1 MPDNYLQAAV
11 EIARQ
16 AGQILREEF
25 ARPVNI
31 SYKGDEV
38 DLVTQAA
45 RQGKVVAA
53 ICHGPSAIIEAGA
66 ARGRKIASWPSLKTD
81 LRNAGAE
88 WIDKEA
94 VTDGNLV
101 TARKPEDIPAFN
113 RAVIE
118 LFSAGVQQKRPAA

>member
-38 DLVTQAA
+38 DLVTQADKRSEPQKGSGPYGQHLLDRLPKGRGDRRSWRGDGRYRTA
-45 RQGKVVAA
+45 GHTRPLGVCRPVSRRRCRVRSRQ
-53 ICHGPSAIIEAGA
+53 
-66 ARGRKIASWPSLKTD
+66 R
-81 LRNAGAE
+81 
-88 WIDKEA
+88 
-94 VTDGNLV
+94 
-101 TARKPEDIPAFN
+101 
-113 RAVIE
+113 
-118 LFSAGVQQKRPAA
+118 